1 MMDRD
6 KLRTRRV
13 EVLDNPPSSTRYV
26 YIQLN
31 VTLET
36 HKAAQ

>member
-6 KLRTRRV
+6 MLRIRRV
-13 EVLDNPPSSTRYV
+13 EVLDNPASSTRYV
-26 YIQLN
+26 HVQLN